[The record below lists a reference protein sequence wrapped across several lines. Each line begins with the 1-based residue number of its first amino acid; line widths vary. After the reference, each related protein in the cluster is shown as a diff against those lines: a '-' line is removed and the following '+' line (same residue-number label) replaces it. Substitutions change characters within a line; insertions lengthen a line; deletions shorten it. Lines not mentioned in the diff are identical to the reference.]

1 MSAAK
6 ASLAYFVTRGV
17 SGVLAV
23 ATVALFARLLGP
35 QGYASLTLAV
45 TIAAFVGSV
54 LVQPLHSSLGRFLPG
69 TKDARLTVAL
79 GRLLLV
85 GGGLAAALA
94 GLVEWLHLAW
104 LPRGVALAAAAL
116 CVAQGVFD
124 FSAQWASASLMTR
137 RYGRLYFLKAA
148 LVPAFGLGFLALGG
162 SYWGAVLAMCLAY
175 LLAAAIALP
184 LPWLLVTRGR
194 FEREA
199 LSGVGRYASGF
210 AVSMLLGVM
219 LSWSDRLLMAA
230 FAVPGLGAYGA
241 AADLTQ
247 QAFGLVFSALF
258 LAWFPR
264 LVSAWEESPQLA
276 PSAPSSPRGGPSK
289 SWGGPATCLTGDK
302 AAYTRQLRPYLQ
314 ATIALMP
321 PVAAGFAL
329 VSADVAHVLL
339 GAAYQADAPRVMPWL
354 ALAALLGGVRMYV
367 SDVPLHLAKRLDLQC
382 LIVGASGAIGLLL
395 NVLLLPRFG
404 IMGAAWSAV
413 AANALGAGLGLWQA
427 QRLGGMP
434 WPWRDLAISLVG
446 VALMALALWLVPG
459 GSLLRLIVRVL
470 LGMAVFGAVALAA
483 DLAGGRTWLLARLGR
498 LRAC

>member
-6 ASLAYFVTRGV
+6 ASLAYFVTRGA

-23 ATVALFARLLGP
+23 AAVALFARLLGP

-69 TKDARLTVAL
+69 NKDARLTVAL
-79 GRLLLV
+79 GRLLLA
-85 GGGLAAALA
+85 GGALSVALA
-94 GLVEWLHLAW
+94 GVVEWLHLAW

-116 CVAQGVFD
+116 CVTQGVFD

-162 SYWGAVLAMCLAY
+162 SFWGAVLAMCLAY
-175 LLAAAIALP
+175 VLAAAIALP

-264 LVSAWEESPQLA
+264 LVSAWE
-276 PSAPSSPRGGPSK
+276 
-289 SWGGPATCLTGDK
+289 GDK
-302 AAYTRQLRPYLQ
+302 AAYTRQLQPYLQ
-314 ATIALMP
+314 ATVALMP

-367 SDVPLHLAKRLDLQC
+367 SDVPLHLHKRLDLQC
-382 LIVGASGAIGLLL
+382 LIVGLCGACGLAL
-395 NVLLLPRFG
+395 NVWLLPRFG
-404 IMGAAWSAV
+404 IVGAAWSAV

-434 WPWRDLAISLVG
+434 WPWRDLAISLLG
-446 VALMALALWLVPG
+446 VALMALVLWWVPG
-459 GSLLRLIVRVL
+459 GTLLRLILRVV
-470 LGMAVFGAVALAA
+470 LGAAVFGAVALAT
-483 DLAGGRTWLLARLGR
+483 DLAGGRSWLLAKLAR

>member
-17 SGVLAV
+17 SGALAV
-23 ATVALFARLLGP
+23 ATVSLFARLLGP

-69 TKDARLTVAL
+69 NKDARLTVAL
-79 GRLLLV
+79 GRLLLL

-94 GLVEWLHLAW
+94 GLIELLHLAW

-124 FSAQWASASLMTR
+124 FAAQWASASLMAR
-137 RYGRLYFLKAA
+137 RYGRLYFLKSLLA
-148 LVPAFGLGFLALGG
+148 PAFGLGFIALGG
-162 SYWGAVLAMCLAY
+162 GFGGAVLAMCLAY

-199 LSGVGRYASGF
+199 LSGVGRYAAGF
-210 AVSMLLGVM
+210 ALSMLLGVM

-241 AADLTQ
+241 AADLIQ
-247 QAFGLVFSALF
+247 QGLGLIFSALF

-264 LVSAWEESPQLA
+264 LVSAWE
-276 PSAPSSPRGGPSK
+276 
-289 SWGGPATCLTGDK
+289 GDK
-302 AAYTRQLRPYLQ
+302 TQYTQQLQRYLQ
-314 ATIALMP
+314 ASVALMP
-321 PVAAGFAL
+321 AAAVGFAL

-382 LIVGASGAIGLLL
+382 VIVGASGAFGLLL
-395 NVLLLPRFG
+395 NVWLLPRFG
-404 IMGAAWSAV
+404 IVGAAWSAV
-413 AANALGAGLGLWQA
+413 AANALGAGLGIWQA

-434 WPWRDLAISLVG
+434 WPWRDLAISLIG

-459 GSLLRLIVRVL
+459 GTLLRLILRVV
-470 LGMAVFGAVALAA
+470 LGAAVFGAVALAS
-483 DLAGGRTWLLARLGR
+483 DLAGGRNWLLTRLGR